1 VVTAIDPGDRRRHR
15 RAGGGL
21 ALTSTP
27 RELRRARIA
36 VLVYFA
42 LLGLAN
48 GVWLARIPA
57 IKQSLQLTDGVLGLA
72 LLSTPAGLVV
82 VVLVASR
89 IVHRAGSRPPT
100 MIAGICVALLPVALG
115 LAPSLPALM
124 AALFAFGLAAG
135 LLDVSMNSQA
145 VLVERAVGRPLMTS
159 FHACFSFG
167 GLAGA
172 LLGGLFAT
180 AAISPAVSFATVGVP
195 LACAAALAGPSLV
208 ADADRNAAA
217 PVAASPPDAAGRGR
231 QFLRSWPPALLLMAV
246 LAACS
251 LLGEGAAE
259 GWSAVYL
266 HDNLGTPAG
275 VAALGYAGFS
285 VAMALGRLSGDG
297 LNARVGA
304 AVLMRGC
311 GLLAAAG
318 LGLSL
323 LSHQPV
329 VVILG
334 FTGFGAGL
342 SCTFPLLV
350 SAAGGAD
357 PDRPASGIARVAG
370 AGYAGLLAGPPLI
383 GGLAT
388 VAGLRWA
395 LVLPLALA
403 LVIAA
408 GAGVAGRGARAA
420 ASRPRGRP
428 AGHPFRGRAVR
439 GRARSRRPGRPGPAP
454 PQDL

>member
-1 VVTAIDPGDRRRHR
+1 VVTAIDAGDRRRHR

-21 ALTSTP
+21 ALTGTL
-27 RELRRARIA
+27 RERRRARVA

-57 IKQSLQLTDGVLGLA
+57 IKQSLQLTDGVLGVA
-72 LLSTPAGLVV
+72 LLSAPAGLVV

-89 IVHRAGSRPPT
+89 IVHRAGSRRPT
-100 MIAGICVALLPVALG
+100 RIAGVCAALLPVALG

-135 LLDVSMNSQA
+135 MLDVSMNSQA
-145 VLVERAVGRPLMTS
+145 VLVERAAGRPLMAS
-159 FHACFSFG
+159 FHACYSFG

-180 AAISPAVSFATVGVP
+180 AGISPAVNFAIVGVP
-195 LACAAALAGPSLV
+195 LACAAALAGGWLV
-208 ADADRNAAA
+208 PDSDRNGAA
-217 PVAASPPDAAGRGR
+217 PAKAAPPAAAGRVR
-231 QFLRSWPPALLLMAV
+231 QFLRSWTPALLLMAV
-246 LAACS
+246 LSACS
-251 LLGEGAAE
+251 LLCEGSAE

-266 HDNLGTPAG
+266 HDNLGTSAG
-275 VAALGYAGFS
+275 LAALGYAGFS
-285 VAMALGRLSGDG
+285 VAMALGRLSGDR
-297 LNARVGA
+297 LNARAGA

-311 GLLAAAG
+311 GVLAAAG
-318 LGLSL
+318 LCLSL
-323 LSHQPV
+323 LSRQPAA
-329 VVILG
+329 VILG
-334 FTGFGAGL
+334 FTLFGAGL

-350 SAAGGAD
+350 SAAGGAE

-383 GGLAT
+383 GGLAA
-388 VAGLRWA
+388 VVGLRWA

-403 LVIAA
+403 LTIAA
-408 GAGVAGRGARAA
+408 GAGVASTGAGMPLAARAD
-420 ASRPRGRP
+420 G
-428 AGHPFRGRAVR
+428 
-439 GRARSRRPGRPGPAP
+439 
-454 PQDL
+454 

>member
-21 ALTSTP
+21 ALTDTELLAP
-27 RELRRARIA
+27 GGQARGELRRARVA

-42 LLGLAN
+42 LLGLAT

-57 IKQSLQLTDGVLGLA
+57 IKQGLQLTDGILGVA
-72 LLSTPAGLVV
+72 LLASPAGLVV
-82 VVLVASR
+82 VVLVVSR
-89 IVHRAGSRPPT
+89 IVHRVGSRRPT
-100 MIAGICVALLPVALG
+100 AIAGVCVAVLPVAFG
-115 LAPSLPALM
+115 LAPSVAVLM

-135 LLDVSMNSQA
+135 MLDVSMNSQA
-145 VLVERAVGRPLMTS
+145 VLVERAAGRPLMTS
-159 FHACFSFG
+159 FHACYSFG

-180 AAISPAVSFATVGVP
+180 IGVSPAVSFTIVGVP
-195 LACAAALAGPSLV
+195 LACAAALAGRWLA
-208 ADADRNAAA
+208 ADPAGNGPAAPAAA
-217 PVAASPPDAAGRGR
+217 TPARRG
-231 QFLRSWPPALLLMAV
+231 LVRSWTPALLLMAG

-251 LLGEGAAE
+251 LLGEGSAE

-266 HDNLGTPAG
+266 RDNLGSSAG

-285 VAMALGRLSGDG
+285 VAMAVGRLSGDR

-304 AVLMRGC
+304 AVLMRCC

-318 LGLSL
+318 LALVL
-323 LSHQPV
+323 LSHGPV
-329 VVILG
+329 VAIAG
-334 FTGFGAGL
+334 FTAFGAGL

-350 SAAGGAD
+350 SAAGNAE

-370 AGYAGLLAGPPLI
+370 AGYGGLLAGPPLI

-388 VAGLRWA
+388 AVGLRWA

-403 LVIAA
+403 LAIAA
-408 GAGVAGRGARAA
+408 GAGVAGRR
-420 ASRPRGRP
+420 
-428 AGHPFRGRAVR
+428 
-439 GRARSRRPGRPGPAP
+439 
-454 PQDL
+454 